1 MYCPRVWTGGSSQ
14 SLSWNLEWA
23 RGSPGAPGEGG
34 QRAGTGVGR
43 TLAARVGV
51 PVGRG
56 WGAVS
61 VVRSGVLTAAGKA
74 PGARQGRGEPGR
86 RGAGVGSWRGWGRAS
101 QLCSRRWP
109 LRLEMPRERTLG
121 GVNPGFAGRDSD
133 GCGWGFGPSC
143 APGGL
148 HCG

>member
-1 MYCPRVWTGGSSQ
+1 M
-14 SLSWNLEWA
+14 
-23 RGSPGAPGEGG
+23 
-34 QRAGTGVGR
+34 GR

-133 GCGWGFGPSC
+133 GCGWAKMFGFLLFHLALDVEHTWICLLQFDNST
-143 APGGL
+143 L
-148 HCG
+148 